1 MIYLL
6 TKEINEFINSLVA
19 YISIGIFLIGTGLI
33 LWLLPD
39 INVLDYGYA
48 SLEPIFSFGP
58 YVFLFLIP
66 AITMKSFAEEQ
77 KSGTLELLF
86 TMPLRTWDI
95 ILAKYFASVFLVFFS
110 LLPTI
115 IYVVSIYYLG
125 NPVGNL
131 DLSGVIGSYIGLF
144 LLGCVFVAVGI
155 FCSSV
160 TDNQIVSFI
169 LSAIGCYVLFEGMDI
184 LSSFDFLGQV
194 SYYIEL
200 LGISYHY
207 ISMSKGVLDLRDVV
221 YFMGVI
227 YLLLLGVKITL
238 DARK

>member
-1 MIYLL
+1 MIHLL
-6 TKEINEFINSLVA
+6 SKEINEFINSLVA
-19 YISIGIFLIGTGLI
+19 YISIGIYLIGTGLI

-39 INVLDYGYA
+39 INILDYGYA

-95 ILAKYFASVFLVFFS
+95 ILAKYFASVLLVLFS

-115 IYVVSIYYLG
+115 IYVISVYYLG

-131 DLSGVIGSYIGLF
+131 DLSGIIGSYIGLF

-169 LSAIGCYVLFEGMDI
+169 LSAVGCYILFEGMDI
-184 LSSFDFLGQV
+184 LSSFDFIGQS

-207 ISMSKGVLDLRDVV
+207 NSMSKGVLDLKDVV
-221 YFMGVI
+221 YFFGVI
-227 YLLLLGVKITL
+227 FLLLLGVKIIL
-238 DARK
+238 DART